1 LMCKSK
7 FDNLGILA
15 VILGNQNIVQAGL

>member
-1 LMCKSK
+1 MCKSK